1 MRVFGGIILLA
12 VFLTWVMYRLF
23 IKKDLKQN
31 LTALYVYS
39 SFIGVWLT
47 IYVCMIN
54 L

>member
-12 VFLTWVMYRLF
+12 VFLTWIMYRLF

-31 LTALYVYS
+31 LRALAVYS
-39 SFIGVWLT
+39 SFIGVWIA
-47 IYVCMIN
+47 IYFCMIY